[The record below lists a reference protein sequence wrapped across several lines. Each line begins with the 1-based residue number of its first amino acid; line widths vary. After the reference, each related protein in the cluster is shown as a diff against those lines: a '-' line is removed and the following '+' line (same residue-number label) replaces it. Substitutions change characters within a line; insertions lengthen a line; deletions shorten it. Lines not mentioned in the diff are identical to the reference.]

1 VKLALVIDGSGF
13 IFRAFFGYP
22 HFTTSNGTPINAV
35 HGVCSMLCSVVSSF
49 DYTSCVIALDRG
61 RQTFRTQM
69 YADYKSHRPELPSDL
84 RIQLPIIRQAYESFG
99 FHIAEQDG
107 YEADDLIATYTKN
120 FESRGYEVCVIS
132 SDKDLMQLVNDRTH
146 IYEPMKKKK
155 IDING
160 VLEKFGVYPHQIV
173 DFLALLGDAAD
184 NVPGV
189 DGVGQKTAAKLLQ
202 EYQTIEGIYE
212 NIEKITSK
220 KVRESLIANKDRL
233 MLARKLV
240 TLEAGLPFNEQ
251 RALSSANLRHGE
263 LINFCKKHELNN
275 LAKKIESD
283 ALRTLYQH
291 NNEAYAKQK

>member
-1 VKLALVIDGSGF
+1 MKLALVIDGSGF

-22 HFTTSNGTPINAV
+22 HFTTSDGVPINAV
-35 HGVCSMLCSVVSSF
+35 HGVCSMLCSVVSGF
-49 DYTSCVIALDRG
+49 DYDSCVIALDRG
-61 RQTFRTQM
+61 RNTFRTQM
-69 YADYKSHRPELPSDL
+69 YADYKSHRPELPNEL
-84 RIQLPIIRQAYESFG
+84 RIQLPIIRKAYESFG

-120 FESRGYEVCVIS
+120 FENRGYKVCVIS
-132 SDKDLMQLVNDRTH
+132 SDKDLMQLVNNRTH
-146 IYEPMKKKK
+146 IYDPMKKKK
-155 IDING
+155 IDTNG

-202 EYQTIEGIYE
+202 AYQTIEGIYE

-220 KVRESLIANKDRL
+220 RVRESLIANKDRL

-240 TLEAGLPFNEQ
+240 TLESNLPFNEQ
-251 RALSSANLRHGE
+251 CENSSCNLAYGK
-263 LINFCKKHELNN
+263 LASFCREYELNR
-275 LAKKIESD
+275 LAKTIESIE
-283 ALRTLYQH
+283 LRKRYTS
-291 NNEAYAKQK
+291 YAK